1 MIKMNRSYYVFYKK
15 ENDIIKAVNLLDK
28 SIPPPILFVICE
40 DISMKLLEECSSI
53 EKEVCI
59 LFVNSLQ
66 AFSEIK
72 SILKGT
78 LNGQLKLITP
88 N

>member
-1 MIKMNRSYYVFYKK
+1 MNRSYYVFYKK
-15 ENDIIKAVNLLDK
+15 ENDIIRAVDLLDE
-28 SIPPPILFVICE
+28 SVPPPILFVICNE
-40 DISMKLLEECSSI
+40 ISTKLLEECTSI

-66 AFSEIK
+66 AFSKIK
-72 SILKGT
+72 SIFKDT
-78 LNGQLKLITP
+78 LNGQLKLIAP